1 MVPKLHIVMKFTLM
15 KKKIV
20 RTARLESIKTIGIP
34 DKNEFVKTGLEI
46 SEKIINSSEKIIT
59 TVLDSAIDTA
69 NAVENDC
76 RIKADQLFS
85 FFTADVIKKDVV
97 FYK

>member
-1 MVPKLHIVMKFTLM
+1 MVRKLHMVLKFMLM

-20 RTARLESIKTIGIP
+20 RRARMESPKSLVIP
-34 DKNEFVKTGLEI
+34 DKNEFVKTGREI
-46 SEKIINSSEKIIT
+46 SGKIINSSEKIIT
-59 TVLDSAIDTA
+59 TMIDSAIDTA
-69 NAVENDC
+69 NAVEKDC

-85 FFTADVIKKDVV
+85 FFTADVIKKDVI

>member
-1 MVPKLHIVMKFTLM
+1 MASLKS
-15 KKKIV
+15 
-20 RTARLESIKTIGIP
+20 LEIP
-34 DKNEFVKTGLEI
+34 DKNDFVKTGMEI
-46 SEKIINSSEKIIT
+46 SGKIINSSEKIISTVIET
-59 TVLDSAIDTA
+59 TIDTA

-76 RIKADQLFS
+76 RLKADQLFS

>member
-1 MVPKLHIVMKFTLM
+1 ME
-15 KKKIV
+15 KKIV
-20 RTARLESIKTIGIP
+20 SSARLEALKTLGIP
-34 DKNEFVKTGLEI
+34 DKNDFVKAGLDI

-59 TVLDSAIDTA
+59 TVIDTAIDTA
-69 NAVENDC
+69 NAVESDC